1 MPSGMEDY
9 IKFGKIGHFQF
20 FSLHNKTNTNGRTP
34 TMPATHHEDQEVVH
48 SLEDRQVVHIQVV
61 AGHSQA
67 HHNHRVVDHIQVDHI
82 LVVDHTQVE
91 VHSHHSWVAVHSH
104 HSWEGNRRRAVVHS
118 RVVVA
123 EVDHSR
129 RGPGRGAS
137 QQSLA
142 FRHQCLSFRFTS
154 IRVESS

>member
-1 MPSGMEDY
+1 
-9 IKFGKIGHFQF
+9 
-20 FSLHNKTNTNGRTP
+20 
-34 TMPATHHEDQEVVH
+34 MPATHHEDQEVVH